1 MSIIFQMP
9 LCITSV
15 LDFPNEP
22 LCLLDFGITLCR
34 LILFFKPPEQH
45 ISTKLLLGHGRIGCP
60 FRAWLGSIEPVM
72 GRYAL
77 WKRGSRM
84 PLYMDEHENRMNR
97 CAKRG
102 NVLPLL
108 VTSCNYCAIRVSSQL
123 YAITYNYNYR

>member
-1 MSIIFQMP
+1 
-9 LCITSV
+9 
-15 LDFPNEP
+15 
-22 LCLLDFGITLCR
+22 
-34 LILFFKPPEQH
+34 
-45 ISTKLLLGHGRIGCP
+45 
-60 FRAWLGSIEPVM
+60 M

-97 CAKRG
+97 YAKRG